1 MPHTSAIASAA
12 ERDDA
17 KQFIQA
23 ETASRFGLIQ
33 TLGRLMAR
41 ALFVCTQNRLRSPT
55 AEQVF
60 WQWPGVECA
69 SAGVHSSA
77 DVPLSAEL
85 IEWADIIFV
94 MEKAHRNK
102 MSSKF
107 RASLRGK
114 RVVVLGIP
122 DEYEYMEPGLVRLLE
137 AKVAPYLRPR

>member
-1 MPHTSAIASAA
+1 
-12 ERDDA
+12 
-17 KQFIQA
+17 
-23 ETASRFGLIQ
+23 
-33 TLGRLMAR
+33 MAR
-41 ALFVCTQNRLRSPT
+41 ALFVCAQNRLRSPT

-60 WQWPGVECA
+60 SQWPGVECA

-107 RASLRGK
+107 RASLHGK

-137 AKVAPYLRPR
+137 AKVAPYLRSR